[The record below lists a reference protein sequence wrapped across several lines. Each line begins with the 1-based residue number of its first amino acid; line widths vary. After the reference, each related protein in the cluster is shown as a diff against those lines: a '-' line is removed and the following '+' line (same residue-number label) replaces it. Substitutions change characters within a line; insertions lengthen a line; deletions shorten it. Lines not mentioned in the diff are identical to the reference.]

1 MFMGVRI
8 RGTLGDMGPLDK
20 VPFKRSKEW
29 VKKGY
34 PLRGLPNNTPKLGA
48 DGCGALA

>member
-1 MFMGVRI
+1 MGVRI
-8 RGTLGDMGPLDK
+8 RGTLGDMGPLNK
-20 VPFKRSKEW
+20 VSKEW